1 MDNSI
6 EFNLEYDIN
15 KYKMLLE
22 NVIKFLYDERI
33 NIEEKGIFEWKRD
46 NTNSNIFRTIKK
58 IHFFEINKNEE
69 QIENVDYGVFKNSI
83 YISKLTELNTFD
95 IYTSGGGMT
104 KRYTFELKNSKIK
117 KIKERVIT
125 II

>member
-58 IHFFEINKNEE
+58 IHFFEIKKNEE